1 MTITVEKKGKVM
13 ILKPQGDIRVSEGDV
28 ALRKAFH
35 EQLEAGERMFVLNMD
50 RVRFIDSAGLGE
62 LVASLKRVREAGG
75 DLKLSDVTQRVSEA
89 LVVTQLVRILDVYE
103 SESDAVATYV

>member
-1 MTITVEKKGKVM
+1 ME
-13 ILKPQGDIRVSEGDV
+13 
-28 ALRKAFH
+28 
-35 EQLEAGERMFVLNMD
+35 